1 MVVDIPTITN
11 ENVARK
17 TVWQGK
23 AVNGTFCTV
32 DLLRLHVVERHSAM
46 QGAIGWHDLC
56 PTRIF
61 GEYASEGWWS
71 ESNRTTARVA
81 RPRRAALLP
90 NSRGR
95 S

>member
-1 MVVDIPTITN
+1 MGDKSTITN
-11 ENVARK
+11 ENV
-17 TVWQGK
+17 V
-23 AVNGTFCTV
+23 VNGVLCRV
-32 DLLRLHVVERHSAM
+32 DHLRPVTCNLLLPSNLLLEL
-46 QGAIGWHDLC
+46 AIGWHDLC

-71 ESNRTTARVA
+71 ESNRTTAKVA